1 MLGRQRSSCYVEFF
15 TDIFQVLIHASF
27 DARDQSNVVPIV
39 FNGGGGAAAFI
50 AAFTAAAVC
59 SLAFACHY
67 GILFIIYQY
76 VFFR

>member
-27 DARDQSNVVPIV
+27 DARDQSIVVPIV
-39 FNGGGGAAAFI
+39 FNGGGGGGAAAFI

-67 GILFIIYQY
+67 C
-76 VFFR
+76 